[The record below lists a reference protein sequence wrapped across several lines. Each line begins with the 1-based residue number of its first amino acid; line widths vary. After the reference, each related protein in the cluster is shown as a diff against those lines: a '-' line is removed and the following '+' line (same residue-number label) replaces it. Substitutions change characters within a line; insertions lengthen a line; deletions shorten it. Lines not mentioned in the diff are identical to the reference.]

1 MTGPDIQL
9 EAASDQVAEREPI
22 GTLPAHAERTASLAV
37 KISNLVVQAFRAH
50 TGRGPTKARTSIESN
65 LITVVLRDTLTSGER
80 SLVAAGHVELVL
92 EMRRT
97 FQRMM
102 REELVS
108 GLETLTSRKVSAF
121 LSDNTVNPDVAVET
135 FVLEPY
141 G

>member
-1 MTGPDIQL
+1 MNDPDIPL
-9 EAASDQVAEREPI
+9 EATSDQAERESVSVQLAP
-22 GTLPAHAERTASLAV
+22 AERAASLAV

-50 TGRGPTKARTSIESN
+50 TGRGPTKARTSIDSN

-80 SLVAAGHVELVL
+80 SLVAAGHAELVL

-97 FQRMM
+97 YQRMM

-108 GLETLTSRKVSAF
+108 GLETLTSRKVTAF
-121 LSDNTVNPDVAVET
+121 LSDNSVNPDVAVET
-135 FVLEPY
+135 FVLESY